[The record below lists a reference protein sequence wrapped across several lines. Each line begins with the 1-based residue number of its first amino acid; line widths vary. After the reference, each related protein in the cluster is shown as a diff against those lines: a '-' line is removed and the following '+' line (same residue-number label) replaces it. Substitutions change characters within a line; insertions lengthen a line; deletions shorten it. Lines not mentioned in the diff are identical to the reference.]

1 MQMPSESRLHKGASI
16 YDVCTGGGSP
26 KNRQKEQ
33 KQLISY
39 SDRGEGGQKILK
51 FCGRHIWKPPNQK
64 QALQRAGQCIFATQT
79 MPA

>member
-33 KQLISY
+33 NQVISVR
-39 SDRGEGGQKILK
+39 DKGEGVKKSEI
-51 FCGRHIWKPPNQK
+51 
-64 QALQRAGQCIFATQT
+64 
-79 MPA
+79 